1 MGLSSLL
8 EKTKLSSGSKPET
21 AEPTSH
27 LAGGGPD
34 GNDADSDNDDGEDAA
49 DHSSR
54 TYTLYVHNSTTHP
67 VQIVAW
73 PVQASQKSDFELT
86 TYRGAKKHTTV
97 PANGTIFTQPE
108 FELATSRG
116 PKKFDLR
123 DRWCWV
129 YFDLVTPERPVHLQ
143 AYVQLNRK
151 GIEAATLGR
160 TDIDSTKDDSQSSGA
175 VGRVEIDNSKKH
187 IRYFIDDQV
196 AQTENIVDDSTKKA
210 SLTKLG
216 KGISINTYV
225 SLYKTKAS
233 VIAGKEARY
242 HEYTPPEPPSRLGVI
257 RASTHEIEGTKAKT
271 AGVWVEYDGKPWFDG
286 HVKMHP
292 VTGITRG
299 QGLNSTAESTA
310 IFAEHGVISYGFHD
324 AGTARRNQLYAY
336 VTPRLD
342 NWLGDLINNDPAWLQ
357 VPFCKLALPG
367 AHDAGMYGPIH
378 GGLTALIQEGHFG
391 HALKS
396 GLITNIASPV
406 VRGLVDLLESF
417 KLSPNR
423 VLSNMALTQKDTI
436 ESQLGIGVRF
446 FDFRPG
452 WCFHDVIHTRREKL
466 YHQHAI
472 VPGCTY
478 ESFLTSILEFLATHP
493 REIVVIELKDDGF
506 AIKSNREKDGQVVVY
521 TMVPTEEELSQD
533 MERARLAAKAS
544 GAQDIVIGDASDMAK
559 PIGEILKANRRL
571 LLIDRV
577 HHPDQ
582 WKRNDSYDHVAYN
595 TDEPAPIIAALEKT
609 LAESSKPEPAAV
621 TGTAPR
627 GCIYQLQGTPTSDL
641 MDDLKASLTYSD
653 SSSLL
658 TYIKPKM
665 DRVTYPW
672 LASHEFHEPGTIVLL
687 QDFVEGVL
695 VEHAIDISR
704 RRAGL
709 V

>member
-8 EKTKLSSGSKPET
+8 EKTKLSSGSKSET
-21 AEPTSH
+21 AEPAAQ
-27 LAGGGPD
+27 LAGGGPQD
-34 GNDADSDNDDGEDAA
+34 GNDDESDDEGADANDY
-49 DHSSR
+49 SSR
-54 TYTLYVHNSTTHP
+54 TYTLIVHNSTKYP

-73 PVQASQKSDFELT
+73 PVQASQASDFVLT
-86 TYRGAKKHTTV
+86 TYRGAKKHTSV
-97 PANGTIFTQPE
+97 PSNGTIFTQPQ
-108 FELATSRG
+108 FELANTRG
-116 PKKFDLR
+116 PKKLDFR
-123 DRWCWV
+123 DRWCWI

-143 AYVQLNRK
+143 AFVQLDRK
-151 GIEAATLGR
+151 GVEVATLGR
-160 TDIDSTKDDSQSSGA
+160 ADLDSTKDNSQSSGA
-175 VGRVEIDNSKKH
+175 VGRVEIDNSN
-187 IRYFIDDQV
+187 RRVQFFVDEEV
-196 AQTENIVDDSTKKA
+196 AKTDNVVDDATKKA
-210 SLTKLG
+210 SLVKLG
-216 KGISINTYV
+216 KGIQINTYV

-233 VIAGKEARY
+233 VIAGREARY
-242 HEYTPPEPPSRLGVI
+242 HEYTPPQPPSRLGVI
-257 RASTHEIEGTKAKT
+257 RASTHEIEGTKSKT
-271 AGVWVEYDGKPWFDG
+271 AGVWVEHDGQPWFDG

-299 QGLNSTAESTA
+299 KGLNSTAESTA
-310 IFAEHGVISYGFHD
+310 IFAEQGVISYGFHD
-324 AGTARRNQLYAY
+324 AGSARRNQLYAY
-336 VTPRLD
+336 VTPRLE
-342 NWLGDLINNDPAWLQ
+342 NWLGDLIGNDPAWNK
-357 VPFCKLALPG
+357 VSFCKLALPG
-367 AHDAGMYGPIH
+367 SHDAGMYGPLH
-378 GGLTALIQEGHFG
+378 GGLIALIQEGHFG

-423 VLSNMALTQKDTI
+423 VLANMALTQKDTI
-436 ESQLGIGVRF
+436 ESQLRIGVRF

-452 WCFHDVIHTRREKL
+452 WCFHDVIHTQREKL

-478 ESFLTSILEFLATHP
+478 ESFLTSVLNFLATHP
-493 REIVVIELKDDGF
+493 KEIVVVELKDDGF
-506 AIKSNREKDGQVVVY
+506 AIKSDRYHEDKLVVY
-521 TMVPTEEELSQD
+521 TMVPTEEELAQD
-533 MERARLAAKAS
+533 MQRAREATTAP
-544 GAQDIVIGDASDMAK
+544 GARDIVVGDASDMAK
-559 PIGEILKANRRL
+559 SIGEIIGSNRRL

-577 HHPDQ
+577 HHPEQ
-582 WKRNDSYDHVAYN
+582 WQRNDSYDHVAYN

-609 LAESSKPEPAAV
+609 LAESSKPEPAQAE
-621 TGTAPR
+621 GKAPR

-672 LASHEFHEPGTIVLL
+672 LATHDFHEPGNIVLL